1 VFRGAES
8 YVDFILRGEI
18 DLRAAV
24 IDLETSTPAASHLGG
39 VASQRVAGV
48 RMKLEYPDRR
58 CGIDSA
64 FSASF

>member
-24 IDLETSTPAASHLGG
+24 IDLETSTPAASL
-39 VASQRVAGV
+39 
-48 RMKLEYPDRR
+48 
-58 CGIDSA
+58 
-64 FSASF
+64 